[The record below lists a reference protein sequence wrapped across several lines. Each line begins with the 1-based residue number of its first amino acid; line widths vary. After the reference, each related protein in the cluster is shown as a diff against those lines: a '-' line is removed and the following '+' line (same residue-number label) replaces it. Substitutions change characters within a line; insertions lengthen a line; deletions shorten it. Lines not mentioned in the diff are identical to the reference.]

1 MNWNNIFFFMEICTS
16 RTVKN
21 NPPTQLSK
29 RKESSVKLF
38 WLTWNN
44 FQQIKWIKT
53 EFTITA
59 STLGFTAL
67 CDWFTFSATL
77 TYSRFN
83 IWLVDFVILF
93 VLIDHNYRFSSVFST
108 PEEKLSLIILN
119 HWPCN
124 RRHASNVFIKNY
136 ILPRYT
142 NGHKI
147 EYAKRTSRIYPQR
160 FR

>member
-1 MNWNNIFFFMEICTS
+1 MNCNNIFFYGNMHISDCK
-16 RTVKN
+16 KN
-21 NPPTQLSK
+21 NPPTQISK

-44 FQQIKWIKT
+44 FQQIKRIKT

-67 CDWFTFSATL
+67 CDWFTFSTTL

-83 IWLVDFVILF
+83 IWLVDFVILS

-124 RRHASNVFIKNY
+124 RKHSSNVFIKNY
-136 ILPRYT
+136 CQDTQMATR
-142 NGHKI
+142 
-147 EYAKRTSRIYPQR
+147 
-160 FR
+160 